1 MSDLLPLKSS
11 AIVDSKPMDEH
22 GLCLADGTLC
32 ADEEMI
38 LRYPAPPGLYVSF
51 ALEGCFRAWING
63 GWRAVGQ
70 RECLC
75 VFHPEP
81 AEWICQVPPGQC
93 LRIAGAFLSDA
104 WLRTMMNGV
113 RDRLPNMG
121 QGTGGIWLLSDLGPA
136 PLAALQQGLR
146 TDMPDSLRAPYQSA
160 KALEFLV
167 LLLKGSLSDGAEPG
181 CCRFAQAHRERV
193 RQAHDIL
200 ACHLADPP
208 ALGDL
213 ARMVGLGEKAL
224 NAGFRH
230 VYGATAFDVLTDL
243 RLTRA
248 HHLIVDLGYRVSVAA
263 YAVGLTPAHLSQA
276 FRKRYGVPPSTLR
289 GPSRSAAPPSKALPL
304 HR

>member
-1 MSDLLPLKSS
+1 MSDLLPLESQTLVES
-11 AIVDSKPMDEH
+11 APSNGQGV
-22 GLCLADGTLC
+22 CLADGTLRT
-32 ADEEMI
+32 DTEVV
-38 LRYPAPPGLYVSF
+38 LRYPVPPGLYVSF
-51 ALEGCFRAWING
+51 ALEGCFRVWING
-63 GWRAVGQ
+63 GWCAVGQ

-75 VFHPEP
+75 VYHPEP
-81 AEWICQVPPGQC
+81 AEWVCHVPGGQC
-93 LRIAGAFLSDA
+93 LRIAGAFLSDT
-104 WLRTMMNGV
+104 WLSTVMGGM
-113 RDRLPNMG
+113 RDRLPHIG
-121 QGTGGIWLLSDLGPA
+121 PGSGGVWSLSDLGPA

-167 LLLKGSLSDGAEPG
+167 LLLRGSLSDGAGPG

-200 ACHLADPP
+200 ERQLADPP

-230 VYGATAFDVLTDL
+230 LYAATVFEVLTDL

-248 HHLIVDLGYRVSVAA
+248 HHLIVDLGSRVSVAA

-276 FRKRYGVPPSTLR
+276 FRKRYGVPPSALR
-289 GPSRSAAPPSKALPL
+289 GTASTAAPSSKALPR